1 MKHNVQLK
9 GQLKLYMQW
18 PAIMAILLVAMN
30 IWILMIDKRAGLL
43 MSVFV
48 LIYIVAVLLLYF
60 HSKSLVLSNLV
71 DTASR
76 YGFLQNGLLKDLS
89 VPYAVMMAD
98 GLMIWANDSFREIF
112 SADSVSQKYLSN
124 YIPELNRSVFPREDE
139 AKLELSVQ
147 YNARYY

>member
-18 PAIMAILLVAMN
+18 PAIMGILLVAMN
-30 IWILMIDKRAGLL
+30 IWIFLIDKRAGLL

-89 VPYAVMMAD
+89 VPYAVMQED
-98 GLMIWANDSFREIF
+98 GMMIWANDSFGEIF
-112 SADSVSQKYLSN
+112 GPESVSQKYLSH
-124 YIPELNRSVFPREDE
+124 YIQELNRSVFPR
-139 AKLELSVQ
+139 
-147 YNARYY
+147 